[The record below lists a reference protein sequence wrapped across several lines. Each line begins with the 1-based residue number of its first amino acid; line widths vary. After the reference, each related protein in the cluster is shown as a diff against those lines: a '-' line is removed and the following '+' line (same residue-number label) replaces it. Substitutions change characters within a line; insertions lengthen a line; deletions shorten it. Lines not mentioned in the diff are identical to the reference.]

1 MARNYILTEEVAQR
15 KLLRMAYEILENNF
29 GEEELLLTGIRESG
43 SVIARN
49 IQRLL
54 TIIKED
60 IRTDLITI
68 ALDKK
73 SPGEV
78 TISKPVSFDNK
89 TIILIDDVSN
99 TGKTLLYALKPFL
112 SSHPKKIQTLVL
124 VERTHKVFPVK
135 PYYVGLSVATTLQ
148 EHIYVEVAGEQVK
161 GAWLE

>member
-89 TIILIDDVSN
+89 TVDTFVTPLCALMLTTAMVDKSN
-99 TGKTLLYALKPFL
+99 NIMNFFMCYIFCF
-112 SSHPKKIQTLVL
+112 KKMMEEL
-124 VERTHKVFPVK
+124 
-135 PYYVGLSVATTLQ
+135 
-148 EHIYVEVAGEQVK
+148 
-161 GAWLE
+161 